1 MTIAEDKLQGYDK
14 NLENKLFFKGPQP
27 SHEDAEVL
35 EELAKANCV
44 PDQDKFPNLFAWYS
58 LAILFEDEVV
68 ATWKKPE
75 HKEGKKGKK
84 EGKKDEK
91 KDEKKEEKKDEKKE
105 KKDDD
110 IDEDDLFGEETEE
123 DKKAKEEA
131 HKKREEEKKEDGK
144 KKKKVEVQ
152 KSLVLIDVKV
162 YDPEQDY
169 DALAEKILKNVK
181 RDGLVWKTEYKLA
194 EVAFGVKKIVMG
206 MVVEDEKVSVDDIID
221 ELCSWEDEIQSVDIV
236 AFNKL

>member
-1 MTIAEDKLQGYDK
+1 MTITEDKLQGYDK
-14 NLENKLFFKGPQP
+14 KLENNLFFKGPQP
-27 SHEDAEVL
+27 SQEDAEVL
-35 EELAKANCV
+35 EELTKAKCV

-58 LAILFEDEVV
+58 LAVLFEDEVV
-68 ATWKKPE
+68 ASWKKPE
-75 HKEGKKGKK
+75 HKGGKK
-84 EGKKDEK
+84 GKKDEK
-91 KDEKKEEKKDEKKE
+91 KDEKKNEKKSE
-105 KKDDD
+105 KKDDE
-110 IDEDDLFGEETEE
+110 IDEDDLFGDETEE

-169 DALAEKILKNVK
+169 DALAEKILKNIK
-181 RDGLVWKTEYKLA
+181 REGLVWKTEYKLQ

>member
-1 MTIAEDKLQGYDK
+1 MSIAEDKLQGYDK
-14 NLENKLFFKGPQP
+14 KLENNLFFKGPQP
-27 SHEDAEVL
+27 SNEDAEVL
-35 EELAKANCV
+35 EELTKEKCV
-44 PDQDKFPNLFAWYS
+44 PDQEKFPNLFAWYS
-58 LAILFEDEVV
+58 LVILFEDEVV

-75 HKEGKKGKK
+75 QHQKGKKGKK
-84 EGKKDEK
+84 EEK
-91 KDEKKEEKKDEKKE
+91 KDEKKEEKKE
-105 KKDDD
+105 KKDDE
-110 IDEDDLFGEETEE
+110 IDEDDLFGDETEE

-181 RDGLVWKTEYKLA
+181 RDGLVWKTEYKLD

-221 ELCSWEDEIQSVDIV
+221 ELTSWQDEIQSVDIV

>member
-14 NLENKLFFKGPQP
+14 KLENNLFFKGAQP
-27 SHEDAEVL
+27 SNEDAEVL
-35 EELAKANCV
+35 EEFSKEKFV
-44 PDQDKFPNLFAWYS
+44 PDQEKFPNLFAWYS
-58 LAILFEDEVV
+58 LVILFEDEVV

-75 HKEGKKGKK
+75 QQQQKGKKGKK
-84 EGKKDEK
+84 E
-91 KDEKKEEKKDEKKE
+91 KKEEKKKKKKKKE
-105 KKDDD
+105 KKKR
-110 IDEDDLFGEETEE
+110 
-123 DKKAKEEA
+123 KK
-131 HKKREEEKKEDGK
+131 EKKEDGK

-162 YDPEQDY
+162 FDPEQDY

-181 RDGLVWKTEYKLA
+181 RDGLVWKTEYKLQ

-221 ELCSWEDEIQSVDIV
+221 ELTSWEDEIQSVDIV

>member
-1 MTIAEDKLQGYDK
+1 MSIAEDKLQGYDK
-14 NLENKLFFKGPQP
+14 KLENNLFFKGPQP
-27 SHEDAEVL
+27 SNEDAEVL
-35 EELAKANCV
+35 EELTKEKCV
-44 PDQDKFPNLFAWYS
+44 PDQEKFPNLFAWYS
-58 LAILFEDEVV
+58 LVILFEDEVV

-75 HKEGKKGKK
+75 QHQKGKKGKK
-84 EGKKDEK
+84 E
-91 KDEKKEEKKDEKKE
+91 EKKEEKKEKKKE
-105 KKDDD
+105 KKDDE
-110 IDEDDLFGEETEE
+110 IDEDDLFGDETEE

-221 ELCSWEDEIQSVDIV
+221 ELTSWQDEIQSVDIV

>member
-1 MTIAEDKLQGYDK
+1 MSIAEDKLQGYDK
-14 NLENKLFFKGPQP
+14 KLENNLFFKGPQP
-27 SHEDAEVL
+27 SNEDAEVL
-35 EELAKANCV
+35 EELTKEKCV
-44 PDQDKFPNLFAWYS
+44 PDQEKFPNLFAWYS
-58 LAILFEDEVV
+58 LVILFEDEVV

-75 HKEGKKGKK
+75 QHQKGKKGKK
-84 EGKKDEK
+84 EEK
-91 KDEKKEEKKDEKKE
+91 KDEKKEEKKE
-105 KKDDD
+105 KKDDE
-110 IDEDDLFGEETEE
+110 IDEDDLFGDETEE

-181 RDGLVWKTEYKLA
+181 RDGLVWKTEYKLD

-221 ELCSWEDEIQSVDIV
+221 ELTSWEDEIQSVDIV

>member
-1 MTIAEDKLQGYDK
+1 MSIAEDKLQGYDK
-14 NLENKLFFKGPQP
+14 KLENNLFFKGPQP
-27 SHEDAEVL
+27 SNEDAEVL
-35 EELAKANCV
+35 EELTKEKCV
-44 PDQDKFPNLFAWYS
+44 PDQEKFPNLFAWYS
-58 LAILFEDEVV
+58 LVILFEDEVV

-75 HKEGKKGKK
+75 QHQKGKKGKK
-84 EGKKDEK
+84 EEK
-91 KDEKKEEKKDEKKE
+91 KDEKKEEKKE
-105 KKDDD
+105 KKDDE
-110 IDEDDLFGEETEE
+110 IDEDDLFGDETEE

-221 ELCSWEDEIQSVDIV
+221 ELTSWQDEIQSVDIV

>member
-1 MTIAEDKLQGYDK
+1 MSIAEDKLQGYDK
-14 NLENKLFFKGPQP
+14 KLENNLFFKGPQP
-27 SHEDAEVL
+27 SNEDAEVL
-35 EELAKANCV
+35 EELTKEKCV
-44 PDQDKFPNLFAWYS
+44 PDQEKFPNLFAWYS
-58 LAILFEDEVV
+58 LVILFDNEVV

-75 HKEGKKGKK
+75 QHQKGKKGKK
-84 EGKKDEK
+84 EEK
-91 KDEKKEEKKDEKKE
+91 KDEKKEEKKE
-105 KKDDD
+105 KKDDE
-110 IDEDDLFGEETEE
+110 IDEDDLFGDETEE
-123 DKKAKEEA
+123 DKKVKEEA

-221 ELCSWEDEIQSVDIV
+221 ELTSWEDEIQSVDIV

>member
-1 MTIAEDKLQGYDK
+1 MSIAEDKLQGYDK
-14 NLENKLFFKGPQP
+14 KLENNLFFKGPQP
-27 SHEDAEVL
+27 SNEDAEVL
-35 EELAKANCV
+35 EELTKEKCV
-44 PDQDKFPNLFAWYS
+44 PDQEKFPNLFAWYS
-58 LAILFEDEVV
+58 LVILFEDEVV

-75 HKEGKKGKK
+75 QHQKGKKGKK
-84 EGKKDEK
+84 EEK
-91 KDEKKEEKKDEKKE
+91 KDEKKEEKKE
-105 KKDDD
+105 KKDDE
-110 IDEDDLFGEETEE
+110 IDEDDLFGDETEE

-221 ELCSWEDEIQSVDIV
+221 ELTSWADEIQSVDIV

>member
-1 MTIAEDKLQGYDK
+1 MKSLFWTSIPYVKTKDTIWEKIDDTKIEI
-14 NLENKLFFKGPQP
+14 NL
-27 SHEDAEVL
+27 S
-35 EELAKANCV
+35 
-44 PDQDKFPNLFAWYS
+44 KF
-58 LAILFEDEVV
+58 
-68 ATWKKPE
+68 
-75 HKEGKKGKK
+75 
-84 EGKKDEK
+84 
-91 KDEKKEEKKDEKKE
+91 EEKFSQK
-105 KKDDD
+105 
-110 IDEDDLFGEETEE
+110 
-123 DKKAKEEA
+123 
-131 HKKREEEKKEDGK
+131 KKEDGK

-221 ELCSWEDEIQSVDIV
+221 ELTSWEDEIQSVDIV

>member
-1 MTIAEDKLQGYDK
+1 MSIAEDKLQGYDK
-14 NLENKLFFKGPQP
+14 KLENNLFFKGPQP
-27 SHEDAEVL
+27 SNEDAEVL
-35 EELAKANCV
+35 EELTKEKCV
-44 PDQDKFPNLFAWYS
+44 PDQEKFPNLFAWYS
-58 LAILFEDEVV
+58 LVILFEDEVV

-75 HKEGKKGKK
+75 QHQKGKKGKK
-84 EGKKDEK
+84 EEK
-91 KDEKKEEKKDEKKE
+91 KDEKKEEKKE
-105 KKDDD
+105 KKDDE
-110 IDEDDLFGEETEE
+110 IDEDDLFGDETEE
-123 DKKAKEEA
+123 DKKVKEEA

-162 YDPEQDY
+162 YSPEQDY

-221 ELCSWEDEIQSVDIV
+221 ELTSWADEIQSVDIV

>member
-14 NLENKLFFKGPQP
+14 KLENNLFFKGPQP
-27 SHEDAEVL
+27 SNEDAEVL
-35 EELAKANCV
+35 EELTKEKCV
-44 PDQDKFPNLFAWYS
+44 PDQEKFPNLFAWYS
-58 LAILFEDEVV
+58 LVILFEDEVV

-75 HKEGKKGKK
+75 QHQKGKKGKK
-84 EGKKDEK
+84 EEK
-91 KDEKKEEKKDEKKE
+91 KDEKKEEKKE
-105 KKDDD
+105 KKDDE
-110 IDEDDLFGEETEE
+110 IDEDDLFGDETEE

-221 ELCSWEDEIQSVDIV
+221 ELTSWADEIQSVDIV

>member
-1 MTIAEDKLQGYDK
+1 MSIAEDKLQGYDK
-14 NLENKLFFKGPQP
+14 KLENNLFFKGPQP
-27 SHEDAEVL
+27 SNEDAEVL
-35 EELAKANCV
+35 EELTKEKCV
-44 PDQDKFPNLFAWYS
+44 PDQEKFPNLFAWYS
-58 LAILFEDEVV
+58 LVILFEDEVV

-75 HKEGKKGKK
+75 QHQKGKKGKK
-84 EGKKDEK
+84 EEK
-91 KDEKKEEKKDEKKE
+91 KDEKKEEKKE
-105 KKDDD
+105 KKDDE
-110 IDEDDLFGEETEE
+110 IDEDDLFGDETEE

-181 RDGLVWKTEYKLA
+181 RDGLVWKTEYKLQ

-221 ELCSWEDEIQSVDIV
+221 ELTSWEDEIQSVDIV

>member
-14 NLENKLFFKGPQP
+14 KLENNLFFKGPQP
-27 SHEDAEVL
+27 SNEDAEVL
-35 EELAKANCV
+35 EELTKEKCV
-44 PDQDKFPNLFAWYS
+44 PDQEKFPNLFAWYS
-58 LAILFEDEVV
+58 LVILFEDEVV

-75 HKEGKKGKK
+75 QHQKGKKGKK
-84 EGKKDEK
+84 EEK
-91 KDEKKEEKKDEKKE
+91 KDEKKEEKKE
-105 KKDDD
+105 KKDDE
-110 IDEDDLFGEETEE
+110 IDEDDLFGDETEE
-123 DKKAKEEA
+123 DKKVKEEA

-181 RDGLVWKTEYKLA
+181 RDGLVWKTEYKLQ

-221 ELCSWEDEIQSVDIV
+221 ELTSWEDEIQSVDIV

>member
-1 MTIAEDKLQGYDK
+1 MSIAEDKLQGYDK
-14 NLENKLFFKGPQP
+14 KLENNLFFKGPQP
-27 SHEDAEVL
+27 SNEDAEVL
-35 EELAKANCV
+35 EELSNAKCV
-44 PDQDKFPNLFAWYS
+44 PDQEKFPNLFAWYS
-58 LAILFEDEVV
+58 LVILFKDEVV
-68 ATWKKPE
+68 ATWKKKPE
-75 HKEGKKGKK
+75 QQQQKGKKGKK
-84 EGKKDEK
+84 EKKE
-91 KDEKKEEKKDEKKE
+91 EKKEEKE
-105 KKDDD
+105 KKDDE
-110 IDEDDLFGEETEE
+110 IDEDDLFGDETEE
-123 DKKAKEEA
+123 DKKVKEEA

-162 YDPEQDY
+162 FDPEQDY

-181 RDGLVWKTEYKLA
+181 RDGLVWKTEYKLQ

-221 ELCSWEDEIQSVDIV
+221 ELTSWEDEIQSVDIV

>member
-14 NLENKLFFKGPQP
+14 KLENNLFFKGAQP
-27 SHEDAEVL
+27 SNEDAEVL
-35 EELAKANCV
+35 EEFSKEKFV
-44 PDQDKFPNLFAWYS
+44 PDQEKFPNLFAWYS
-58 LAILFEDEVV
+58 LVILFKDEVV

-75 HKEGKKGKK
+75 QHQKGKKGKK
-84 EGKKDEK
+84 EEK
-91 KDEKKEEKKDEKKE
+91 KDEKKEEKKE
-105 KKDDD
+105 KKDDE
-110 IDEDDLFGEETEE
+110 IDEDDLFGDETEE

-162 YDPEQDY
+162 FDPEQDY

-181 RDGLVWKTEYKLA
+181 RDGLVWKTEYKLQ

-221 ELCSWEDEIQSVDIV
+221 ELTSWEEEIQSVDIV

>member
-1 MTIAEDKLQGYDK
+1 MSIAEDKLQGYDK
-14 NLENKLFFKGPQP
+14 KLENNLFFKGPQP
-27 SHEDAEVL
+27 SNEDAEVL
-35 EELAKANCV
+35 EELTKEKCV
-44 PDQDKFPNLFAWYS
+44 PDQEKFPNLFAWYS
-58 LAILFEDEVV
+58 LVILFKDEVV

-75 HKEGKKGKK
+75 QHQKGKKGKK
-84 EGKKDEK
+84 EEK
-91 KDEKKEEKKDEKKE
+91 KDEKKEEKKE
-105 KKDDD
+105 KKDDE
-110 IDEDDLFGEETEE
+110 IDEDDLFGDETEE

-221 ELCSWEDEIQSVDIV
+221 ELTSWADEIQSVDIV

>member
-1 MTIAEDKLQGYDK
+1 MSIAEDKLQGYDK
-14 NLENKLFFKGPQP
+14 KLENNLFFKGPQP
-27 SHEDAEVL
+27 SNEDAEVL
-35 EELAKANCV
+35 EELTKEKCV
-44 PDQDKFPNLFAWYS
+44 PDQEKFPNLFAWYS
-58 LAILFEDEVV
+58 LVILFKDEVV

-75 HKEGKKGKK
+75 QHQKGKKGKK
-84 EGKKDEK
+84 EEK
-91 KDEKKEEKKDEKKE
+91 KDEKKEEKKE
-105 KKDDD
+105 KKDDE
-110 IDEDDLFGEETEE
+110 IDEDDLFGDETEE

-181 RDGLVWKTEYKLA
+181 RDGLVWKTEYKLD

-221 ELCSWEDEIQSVDIV
+221 ELTSWADEIQSVDIV

>member
-1 MTIAEDKLQGYDK
+1 MSIAEDKLQGYDK
-14 NLENKLFFKGPQP
+14 KLENNLFFKGPQP
-27 SHEDAEVL
+27 SNEDAEVL
-35 EELAKANCV
+35 EELTKEKCV
-44 PDQDKFPNLFAWYS
+44 PDQEKFPNLFAWYS
-58 LAILFEDEVV
+58 LVILFEKEVV

-75 HKEGKKGKK
+75 QHQKGKKGKK
-84 EGKKDEK
+84 EEK
-91 KDEKKEEKKDEKKE
+91 KDEKKEEKKE
-105 KKDDD
+105 KKDDE
-110 IDEDDLFGEETEE
+110 IDEDDLFGDETEE

-221 ELCSWEDEIQSVDIV
+221 ELTSWADEIQSVDIV

>member
-14 NLENKLFFKGPQP
+14 KLENNLFFKGPQP
-27 SHEDAEVL
+27 SNEDAEVL
-35 EELAKANCV
+35 EELTKEKCV
-44 PDQDKFPNLFAWYS
+44 PDQEKFPNLFAWYS
-58 LAILFEDEVV
+58 LVILFDNEVV

-75 HKEGKKGKK
+75 QHQKGKKGKK
-84 EGKKDEK
+84 EEK
-91 KDEKKEEKKDEKKE
+91 KDEKKEEKKE
-105 KKDDD
+105 KKDDE
-110 IDEDDLFGEETEE
+110 IDEDDLFGDETEE
-123 DKKAKEEA
+123 DKKVKEEA

-221 ELCSWEDEIQSVDIV
+221 ELTSWQDEIQSVDIV

>member
-14 NLENKLFFKGPQP
+14 KLENNLFFKGPQP
-27 SHEDAEVL
+27 SNEDAEVL
-35 EELAKANCV
+35 EELTKEKCV
-44 PDQDKFPNLFAWYS
+44 PDQEKFPNLFAWYS
-58 LAILFEDEVV
+58 LVILFEDEVV

-75 HKEGKKGKK
+75 QHQKGKKGKK
-84 EGKKDEK
+84 EEK
-91 KDEKKEEKKDEKKE
+91 KDEKKEEKKE
-105 KKDDD
+105 KKDDE
-110 IDEDDLFGEETEE
+110 IDEDDLFGDETEE

-181 RDGLVWKTEYKLA
+181 RDGLVWKTEYKLQ

-221 ELCSWEDEIQSVDIV
+221 ELTSWEDEIQSVDIV

>member
-14 NLENKLFFKGPQP
+14 KLENNLFFKGPQP
-27 SHEDAEVL
+27 SNEDAEVL
-35 EELAKANCV
+35 EELTKEKCV
-44 PDQDKFPNLFAWYS
+44 PDQEKFPNLFAWYS
-58 LAILFEDEVV
+58 LVILFKDEVV

-75 HKEGKKGKK
+75 QHQKGKKGKK
-84 EGKKDEK
+84 EEK
-91 KDEKKEEKKDEKKE
+91 KDEKKEEKKE
-105 KKDDD
+105 KKDDE
-110 IDEDDLFGEETEE
+110 IDEDDLFGDETEE
-123 DKKAKEEA
+123 DKKVKEEA

-162 YDPEQDY
+162 YSPEQDY

-221 ELCSWEDEIQSVDIV
+221 ELTSWADEIQSVDIV

>member
-1 MTIAEDKLQGYDK
+1 MSIAEDKLQGYDK
-14 NLENKLFFKGPQP
+14 KLENNLFFKGPQP
-27 SHEDAEVL
+27 SNEDAEVL
-35 EELAKANCV
+35 EELTKEKCV
-44 PDQDKFPNLFAWYS
+44 PDQEKFPNLFAWYS
-58 LAILFEDEVV
+58 LVILFEDEVV
-68 ATWKKPE
+68 ATWKKPQQ
-75 HKEGKKGKK
+75 HQKGKKGKK
-84 EGKKDEK
+84 EEK
-91 KDEKKEEKKDEKKE
+91 KDEKKEEKKE
-105 KKDDD
+105 KKDDE
-110 IDEDDLFGEETEE
+110 IDEDDLFGDETEE

-221 ELCSWEDEIQSVDIV
+221 ELTSWQDEIQSVDIV

>member
-1 MTIAEDKLQGYDK
+1 MSIAEDKLQGYDK
-14 NLENKLFFKGPQP
+14 KLENNLFFKGPQP
-27 SHEDAEVL
+27 SNEDAEVL
-35 EELAKANCV
+35 EELTKEKCV
-44 PDQDKFPNLFAWYS
+44 PDQEKFPNLFAWYS
-58 LAILFEDEVV
+58 LVILFEDEVV

-75 HKEGKKGKK
+75 QHQKGKKGKK
-84 EGKKDEK
+84 E
-91 KDEKKEEKKDEKKE
+91 EKKEGKKE
-105 KKDDD
+105 KKDDE
-110 IDEDDLFGEETEE
+110 IDEDDLFGDETEE

-221 ELCSWEDEIQSVDIV
+221 ELTSWEDEIQSVDIV

>member
-14 NLENKLFFKGPQP
+14 KLENNLFFKGPQP
-27 SHEDAEVL
+27 SNEDAEVL
-35 EELAKANCV
+35 EELTKEKCV
-44 PDQDKFPNLFAWYS
+44 PDQEKFPNLFAWYS
-58 LAILFEDEVV
+58 LVILFEDEVV

-75 HKEGKKGKK
+75 QHQKGKKGKK
-84 EGKKDEK
+84 EEK
-91 KDEKKEEKKDEKKE
+91 KDEKKEEKKE
-105 KKDDD
+105 KKDDE
-110 IDEDDLFGEETEE
+110 IDEDDLFGDETEE

-221 ELCSWEDEIQSVDIV
+221 ELTSWEDEIQSVDIV

>member
-1 MTIAEDKLQGYDK
+1 MSIAEDKLQGYDK
-14 NLENKLFFKGPQP
+14 KLENNLFFKGPQP
-27 SHEDAEVL
+27 SNEDAEVL
-35 EELAKANCV
+35 EELTKEKCV
-44 PDQDKFPNLFAWYS
+44 PDQEKFPNLFAWYS
-58 LAILFEDEVV
+58 LVILFEDEVV

-75 HKEGKKGKK
+75 QHQKGKKGKK
-84 EGKKDEK
+84 EEK
-91 KDEKKEEKKDEKKE
+91 KDEKKEEKKE
-105 KKDDD
+105 KKDDE
-110 IDEDDLFGEETEE
+110 IDEDDLFGDETEE

-221 ELCSWEDEIQSVDIV
+221 ELTSWEDEIQSVDIV

>member
-14 NLENKLFFKGPQP
+14 KLENNLFFKGAQP
-27 SHEDAEVL
+27 SNEDAEVL
-35 EELAKANCV
+35 EEFSKEKFV
-44 PDQDKFPNLFAWYS
+44 PDQEKFPNLFAWYS
-58 LAILFEDEVV
+58 LVILFEDEVV
-68 ATWKKPE
+68 ATSKKKPE
-75 HKEGKKGKK
+75 QQQQKGKKGKK
-84 EGKKDEK
+84 EKKE
-91 KDEKKEEKKDEKKE
+91 EKKEEKE
-105 KKDDD
+105 KKDDE
-110 IDEDDLFGEETEE
+110 IDEDDLFGDETEE
-123 DKKAKEEA
+123 DKKVKEEA

-162 YDPEQDY
+162 FDPEQDY

-181 RDGLVWKTEYKLA
+181 RDGLVWKTEYKLQ

-221 ELCSWEDEIQSVDIV
+221 ELTSWEDEIQSVDIV

>member
-14 NLENKLFFKGPQP
+14 KLENNLFFKGPQP
-27 SHEDAEVL
+27 SNEDAEVL
-35 EELAKANCV
+35 EELTKEKCV
-44 PDQDKFPNLFAWYS
+44 PDQEKFPNLFAWYS
-58 LAILFEDEVV
+58 LVILFEDEVV

-75 HKEGKKGKK
+75 QHQKGKKGKK
-84 EGKKDEK
+84 EEK
-91 KDEKKEEKKDEKKE
+91 KDEKKEEKKE
-105 KKDDD
+105 KKDDE
-110 IDEDDLFGEETEE
+110 IDEDDLFGDETEE
-123 DKKAKEEA
+123 DKKVKEEA

-162 YDPEQDY
+162 FDPEQDY

-181 RDGLVWKTEYKLA
+181 RDGLVWKTEYKLQ

-221 ELCSWEDEIQSVDIV
+221 ELTSWEDEIQSVDIV

>member
-1 MTIAEDKLQGYDK
+1 MSIAEDKLQGYDK
-14 NLENKLFFKGPQP
+14 KLENNLFFKGPQP
-27 SHEDAEVL
+27 SNEDAEVL
-35 EELAKANCV
+35 EELTKEKCV
-44 PDQDKFPNLFAWYS
+44 PDQEKFPNLFAWYS
-58 LAILFEDEVV
+58 LVILFEKEVV

-75 HKEGKKGKK
+75 QHQKGKKGKK
-84 EGKKDEK
+84 EEK
-91 KDEKKEEKKDEKKE
+91 KDEKKEEKKE
-105 KKDDD
+105 KKDDE
-110 IDEDDLFGEETEE
+110 IDEDDLFGDETEE

-221 ELCSWEDEIQSVDIV
+221 ELTSWQDEIQSVDIV

>member
-1 MTIAEDKLQGYDK
+1 MSIAEDKLQGYDK
-14 NLENKLFFKGPQP
+14 KLENNLFFKGPQP
-27 SHEDAEVL
+27 SNEDAEVL
-35 EELAKANCV
+35 EELTKEKCV
-44 PDQDKFPNLFAWYS
+44 PDQEKFPNLFAWYS
-58 LAILFEDEVV
+58 LVILFDNEVV

-75 HKEGKKGKK
+75 QHQKGKKGKK
-84 EGKKDEK
+84 EEK
-91 KDEKKEEKKDEKKE
+91 KDEKKEEKKE
-105 KKDDD
+105 KKDDE
-110 IDEDDLFGEETEE
+110 IDEDDLFGDETEE

-221 ELCSWEDEIQSVDIV
+221 ELTSWEDEIQSVDIV